1 MEGRIIAIE
10 GCDGV
15 GKETQAKLL
24 SKTLTKRGI
33 INRIIHFPTYG
44 TESAIPVEIFLQ
56 GKLKDLSPVEISM
69 LFALNR
75 SVELRKLNIEEKV
88 EAGEF
93 FIFDRYVSSNI
104 ITNAANLKKKKYRKD
119 FAARIAALEFGILSL
134 PEPNIEIYLDMS
146 FENMMDNLKKRNA
159 DSKEKDINERNVEF
173 LKKSNK
179 VGRQIAKW
187 GGMHIIHCNSEDGKL
202 RPIEDIH
209 NEIVDRLFSI
219 DKENNH
225 DCAACSEK
233 CEKKEENK
241 E

>member
-104 ITNAANLKKKKYRKD
+104 ITNAANLKKKKYK
-119 FAARIAALEFGILSL
+119 
-134 PEPNIEIYLDMS
+134 
-146 FENMMDNLKKRNA
+146 
-159 DSKEKDINERNVEF
+159 
-173 LKKSNK
+173 
-179 VGRQIAKW
+179 
-187 GGMHIIHCNSEDGKL
+187 
-202 RPIEDIH
+202 
-209 NEIVDRLFSI
+209 
-219 DKENNH
+219 
-225 DCAACSEK
+225 
-233 CEKKEENK
+233 
-241 E
+241 